1 MKAKEI
7 LTKYLDKI
15 GWNLKHSGAEHY
27 IICDH
32 DGNETDFVLWDVAI
46 TTSKTNY
53 TIHFE
58 IAEENMTMISNTT
71 LSIGNKNNFVLFMN
85 FDIKED

>member
-46 TTSKTNY
+46 TTSRKK
-53 TIHFE
+53 
-58 IAEENMTMISNTT
+58 
-71 LSIGNKNNFVLFMN
+71 L
-85 FDIKED
+85 